1 MSSLRPGTA
10 GATRS
15 CPHCKATILESSSV
29 CPACKGHLRFE
40 PGAAQR
46 ESSTPLRVDGTI
58 RQPATGGPAEYS
70 VLLSI
75 RNERGEEITRQVLGV
90 GALRPDEERTFTLS
104 VEMFAA
110 ADTRM
115 KAKTGR

>member
-1 MSSLRPGTA
+1 MSNLRPGTA

-40 PGAAQR
+40 SGTVQR

-90 GALRPDEERTFTLS
+90 GALRPGDERTFSFT
-104 VEMFAA
+104 VEMSAA
-110 ADTRM
+110 FD
-115 KAKTGR
+115 AKGAGKSSR